1 MDVPRGRKR
10 EKTQKKINHK
20 QKRVHKNIARRHKQ
34 THNNTPAREREKRE
48 RGNIDPR
55 NLFGFFFFEK
65 REIKKMDASERDALL
80 DCERSYHGE
89 DHLVSN
95 PPASSS
101 SSSSSFASRITT
113 KSLVA
118 GVAGMVLCAYS
129 GHTVKRML
137 GAGQRGDAVRVF
149 SFSIFFFFFGCRGF
163 LMFA

>member
-1 MDVPRGRKR
+1 
-10 EKTQKKINHK
+10 
-20 QKRVHKNIARRHKQ
+20 
-34 THNNTPAREREKRE
+34 
-48 RGNIDPR
+48 
-55 NLFGFFFFEK
+55 
-65 REIKKMDASERDALL
+65 MDASERDALL

-95 PPASSS
+95 PPASSSSS

-137 GAGQRGDAVRVF
+137 GAGQRGDAVR
-149 SFSIFFFFFGCRGF
+149 FFFIFISSSDAAAF
-163 LMFA
+163 

>member
-1 MDVPRGRKR
+1 
-10 EKTQKKINHK
+10 
-20 QKRVHKNIARRHKQ
+20 
-34 THNNTPAREREKRE
+34 
-48 RGNIDPR
+48 
-55 NLFGFFFFEK
+55 
-65 REIKKMDASERDALL
+65 MDASERDALL

-149 SFSIFFFFFGCRGF
+149 SFSIFFFFFFGCRGF

>member
-1 MDVPRGRKR
+1 
-10 EKTQKKINHK
+10 
-20 QKRVHKNIARRHKQ
+20 
-34 THNNTPAREREKRE
+34 
-48 RGNIDPR
+48 
-55 NLFGFFFFEK
+55 
-65 REIKKMDASERDALL
+65 MDASERDALL

-149 SFSIFFFFFGCRGF
+149 SFSIFFFFFFGCRGF
-163 LMFA
+163 LMFRVKRETRARFVFSAFPRRRRVRDKTHKKETVVKEGWGTLRALLFVLLFVRSSFYAR